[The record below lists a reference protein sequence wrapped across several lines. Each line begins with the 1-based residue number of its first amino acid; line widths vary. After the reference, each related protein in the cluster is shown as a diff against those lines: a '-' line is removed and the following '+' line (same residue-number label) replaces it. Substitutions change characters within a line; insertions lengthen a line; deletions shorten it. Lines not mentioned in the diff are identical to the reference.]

1 MGPRSCR
8 PVTVVLMCPRHHFPL
23 PSSVCHSAYDN
34 KQKRV
39 LSRVFNCI
47 NQTRHGTH
55 RGHGGP
61 REHALSSKLLD
72 LPPHLALPLPP
83 LDRLSL
89 VPQVLPTREAY
100 LQLEPVLLVEVC
112 TQPGCPTPQ
121 SQQPGPWLHRKAL
134 HSAATAYWQE
144 GWGDGAGTDPVPV
157 SQRRFAC
164 CECGGLTYLHSRR
177 EDQPQT
183 ARVASGGT
191 ALPRGF

>member
-89 VPQVLPTREAY
+89 VPQVLPTREPY

-121 SQQPGPWLHRKAL
+121 SQQPGPWLHRRL
-134 HSAATAYWQE
+134 CTAQLPRI
-144 GWGDGAGTDPVPV
+144 GRRGGA
-157 SQRRFAC
+157 
-164 CECGGLTYLHSRR
+164 
-177 EDQPQT
+177 T
-183 ARVASGGT
+183 ARVRTQCRCPSDCLPAASVVG
-191 ALPRGF
+191 